1 MTIRTVVKNVK
12 DILSISSN
20 IIESA
25 EKEVLWLVPPVMLL
39 YASTY
44 GLNEQEKLFIQK
56 GGRVRGITDIS
67 YPYIDAVRERLD
79 IGEEARHYGQHE
91 GMIFLVG
98 DKSESISSINI
109 DPEVLLFDGP
119 ATAFWTDNSTY
130 IEYLVSIFETA
141 WEQSIPATLRIEEL
155 LKEGPPD
162 AAR

>member
-12 DILSISSN
+12 DILAISSN

-25 EKEVLWLVPPVMLL
+25 GKEVLWLVPPVMLF
-39 YASTY
+39 YASKY
-44 GLNEQEKLFIQK
+44 GLHEKEKLFIQK

-67 YPYIDAVRERLD
+67 YLYIDAVRERLD

-91 GMIFLVG
+91 GMIFLIG

-119 ATAFWTDNSTY
+119 ATTFWTDDSTY
-130 IEYLVSIFETA
+130 AEYLVSIFETT
-141 WEQSIPATLRIEEL
+141 WEQSIPAAQRIEEL

-162 AAR
+162 V